1 MRAPLSVIIP
11 TLHSPNIGPTL
22 ASVFEA
28 VEAGLLS
35 EVILA
40 DGGSGESIARLADEI
55 GAELVV
61 TKPGRGGQLRAGAD
75 KAQGSWLLFLHS
87 DTVLSQGWPE
97 AARNHMA
104 TGKAGYF
111 RLRFDSDRL
120 PARIVAGWA
129 NLRARL
135 FGLPYGDQGLLVP
148 AALYHKTGGYPDIP
162 LMEDVAIARALRG
175 HIRMI
180 NATAMTSATRY
191 QQQGWLRRGAHNLG
205 TLALYFCGVA
215 PEKLAKRYQNRQKSD

>member
-22 ASVFEA
+22 ASIFEA

-40 DGGSGESIARLADEI
+40 DGGSGETIARLADEI

-61 TKPGRGGQLRAGAD
+61 TKPGRGRQLRAGAD
-75 KAQGSWLLFLHS
+75 LAQGSWLLFLHS
-87 DTVLSQGWPE
+87 DTVLSPGWPE
-97 AARNHMA
+97 AVRAHMA

-111 RLRFDSDRL
+111 RLRFDSNSL

-148 AALYHKTGGYPDIP
+148 VALYHKCGGYPDIP

-175 HIRMI
+175 DLRPIG
-180 NATAMTSATRY
+180 ATATTSAARY

-205 TLALYFCGVA
+205 TLMLYFMGVA
-215 PEKLAKRYQNRQKSD
+215 PEKLARRYQNRQKTG